1 MYWQFQSFPLAF
13 VHVTPCRFQLD
24 FLSIFQYDNQWTS
37 DGPLWQLH
45 EVRSACS
52 ACIST
57 QRHGH
62 EKRLLRT
69 IFGGEKVSETSCMF
83 GIEIPGVV
91 AVTVAVLT
99 VLPLRRRLPVLAVS
113 SILFYFNQ
121 YRQDK
126 VQISRNWPGVAAW
139 HGIYCSS
146 CNDSTHTSMENKE
159 YLVDQSDM
167 ATSVVN
173 VQESS
178 TSSVGPSW

>member
-1 MYWQFQSFPLAF
+1 MVHSRLLSYLWGVGKPWEVDYDAGMWGGLQGQWTFIYNKLASTSTLIRIWGVYWQFQSFPLAF

-45 EVRSACS
+45 EVRSAYS

-91 AVTVAVLT
+91 AVTVFA

-113 SILFYFNQ
+113 SIFFCFNQ
-121 YRQDK
+121 YRQD
-126 VQISRNWPGVAAW
+126 
-139 HGIYCSS
+139 
-146 CNDSTHTSMENKE
+146 
-159 YLVDQSDM
+159 
-167 ATSVVN
+167 
-173 VQESS
+173 
-178 TSSVGPSW
+178 